1 MKPKTHRLRHS
12 GRRSARDLL
21 LLFAL
26 YTCGSTLCHRARC
39 HSTTKRYSRY
49 AQAWF
54 SIRFGELNRPC
65 QTGLPTALAHLP
77 HLLFLHVECPALV
90 YRCQER
96 IPLDQEETRER
107 RYLGDEVVT
116 CMLEAIRMRALRSLP
131 DVVFRA
137 RPTLRVLAVGDD
149 RPAFPPESE
158 SLAQDDLGAEHW
170 KEYTDALNELR
181 QLAAQGAPARQT
193 RWWRV
198 DGMGEERGLVEI
210 WSAKG
215 ELAREVIER
224 PHFDLDRDLHCEYPF
239 AVVEHGW
246 TSDELCGI
254 NRAISPISSL
264 LRLLIM
270 PVGCSSIAILQSVQR
285 EAPGHIYM
293 RGG

>member
-1 MKPKTHRLRHS
+1 
-12 GRRSARDLL
+12 
-21 LLFAL
+21 
-26 YTCGSTLCHRARC
+26 
-39 HSTTKRYSRY
+39 
-49 AQAWF
+49 
-54 SIRFGELNRPC
+54 
-65 QTGLPTALAHLP
+65 
-77 HLLFLHVECPALV
+77 
-90 YRCQER
+90 
-96 IPLDQEETRER
+96 
-107 RYLGDEVVT
+107 
-116 CMLEAIRMRALRSLP
+116 MLEAIRVRALRSLP

-170 KEYTDALNELR
+170 KEYIDALNELR

-270 PVGCSSIAILQSVQR
+270 PVGCSSITILQSVQR
-285 EAPGHIYM
+285 EAPGHICVAVDPNRKLGGVANGSPSICFETRSTGAPEGQSLHLALGELFKSC
-293 RGG
+293 RGI